1 MHVNSALIRAEREK
15 RAWSQEHL
23 AMVARL
29 GLRTV
34 QRIEATGVASYDSV
48 RAIAAAYEMAPA
60 DLRLATMQEGSSPEL
75 TSVPSPADN
84 ASAAELASAK
94 SSEEWKRRPGWVR
107 TLFIGSRLVRMDRR
121 QLQQLERLEVSA
133 ALVFAVLGAFAVFD
147 VFLPAEAA
155 APLLFGSTLL
165 FAAAYLASLH
175 VRVGDRLMI
184 WPWLEP
190 RHPASWLRF
199 VFRAALVASL
209 LSVSLLLFPLWAQG
223 QGQDGDRSPHSSSFV
238 DVGGGVRLE
247 VLDWGGSGQALVLL
261 AGLGNTAHGFDDFAP
276 ELARDYRVYGV
287 TRRGHGRS
295 SLSPAGYGFDLLA
308 ADVMRVIRSLAIE
321 RPVLIG
327 HSIAG
332 EELHVLGARYADAI
346 RGVVYIDAAFNRAD
360 GSEDYDAVFAALP
373 RMPRPGAED
382 LGSLAALG
390 GYLSRNGVAVLPDA
404 ELRNRYVVNSDG
416 RVAGPRSPDPSVQ
429 QGYTAVLEEIRSSY
443 HPEPIWVPALAFYAV
458 PASAADLARPW
469 YDMNDAAVRA
479 RVDTLYL
486 RARER
491 FDRHTRWF
499 GMFAKGGKVVSLA
512 GDHSLFV
519 SNRAEVLEG
528 IRRFVAALD

>member
-48 RAIAAAYEMAPA
+48 RAIAAAYEMSPA
-60 DLRLATMQEGSSPEL
+60 DLRLATMQESPPEL
-75 TSVPSPADN
+75 TSVLSRADN
-84 ASAAELASAK
+84 ASPTEPARAK
-94 SSEEWKRRPGWVR
+94 SSEEWKRQPGWVR
-107 TLFIGSRLVRMDRR
+107 TLFLGSRLVRMDRR
-121 QLQQLERLEVSA
+121 QLQRLERLEVSA
-133 ALVFAVLGAFAVFD
+133 ALVFAGLGALAVFD
-147 VFLPAEAA
+147 VLLPAEAA
-155 APLLFGSTLL
+155 TPLLFGSTLL

-190 RHPASWLRF
+190 RHPANWLRF
-199 VFRAALVASL
+199 VFRAVLVASL

-223 QGQDGDRSPHSSSFV
+223 QDGDRSPHSSSFIEV
-238 DVGGGVRLE
+238 DDGVRLE

-261 AGLGNTAHGFDDFAP
+261 AGLGGTAHSFDDFAP

-308 ADVMRVIRSLAIE
+308 ADVMRVIRSLELE

-373 RMPRPGAED
+373 RMPRPGPED
-382 LGSLAALG
+382 LGSLAALE
-390 GYLSRNGVAVLPDA
+390 GYLSRNGAAVLPDA
-404 ELRNRYVVNSDG
+404 ELRNRYVVNPDG
-416 RVAGPRSPDPSVQ
+416 SVAGPRAPDPSVQ
-429 QGYTAVLEEIRSSY
+429 QGYTAVLKEIWSSY
-443 HPEPIWVPALAFYAV
+443 HPEPVRVPALALYAV
-458 PASAADLARPW
+458 PASSADLVRPW
-469 YDMNDAAVRA
+469 YDMSDATIRV

-491 FDRHTRWF
+491 FDRHARWF
-499 GMFAKGGKVVSLA
+499 EGFARGGKVVPLS

-528 IRRFVAALD
+528 IRRFVASLD